1 MIGDVGSNLRE
12 LRTQKDMSLRQLS
25 AATGLSPTLLS
36 QVERGISEP
45 TLKTLRALSGVLG
58 EASSSLF
65 ATQNPLTL
73 HISRPGERSRISSP
87 VGRIQYERL
96 TPGNGQFEVLRGTL
110 EPGAWSSEEP
120 WGHEAIEC
128 AYVDA
133 GQLAVE
139 VGNQSITVQAG
150 ESITFASQQP
160 HRYGNPGETP
170 TTFILTVS
178 PPTP

>member
-1 MIGDVGSNLRE
+1 M
-12 LRTQKDMSLRQLS
+12 
-25 AATGLSPTLLS
+25 
-36 QVERGISEP
+36 
-45 TLKTLRALSGVLG
+45 
-58 EASSSLF
+58 
-65 ATQNPLTL
+65 
-73 HISRPGERSRISSP
+73 
-87 VGRIQYERL
+87 
-96 TPGNGQFEVLRGTL
+96 LRGTL

-178 PPTP
+178 PPPLAARPTVWQFSEAEHLTSQQVQLCRRE